1 MKKEIK
7 CVKLVLCIFPFL
19 WLYVFCIKLNKKE
32 FYNYINV
39 LLVKNNVKQ
48 RYKTINICYGRKK
61 TEKENYDE
69 YFKKLDKIFNECE
82 YDEEQVEKEEKDN
95 EDKIDLAY
103 EQDLLNINFCNYEN
117 DPRSLSNL
125 VKNKSKEEIEREKLE
140 EKQNL
145 KDNKETT
152 NNTLPYSYD
161 YDRIFK
167 NKKFL
172 QEKIHYK
179 DKFSLKDDKTKLIDT
194 YNVNIMNEI
203 LNNHQNDSEI
213 PFYKGRRDKYFGRE
227 DEPNCGE
234 DVKENYLVDDL
245 ESVNFLRKIKSDFHF
260 ERDEYIQASIK
271 QIEESYVKDGNGNIY
286 ENGGEIRHG
295 NKREIEEKEEAKEEG
310 AKEEGAKEGEAKE
323 CISYRIRNYENKDV
337 INKMLGIKFVKM
349 FSVDDEVKKIN
360 EKIKTSK
367 NINEIL
373 DIFSKEK
380 RLNIINI
387 MYIFIYM
394 YRYKNI
400 NINEYLY
407 DKRLRYITDGLEE
420 LLKHYLYI
428 INNSGCIKLEKK
440 TIILNDVNI
449 IMLIKYMNRLKLFYI
464 NLNIYNM
471 IFLILSKS
479 LELFTLESMISLLAY
494 INEYSYYDSEI
505 HRKINLTIL
514 RNFFKKIKKDFT
526 PTFINKENEKFNK
539 TDQKL
544 ISFSYFKLLIP
555 ILLKYKYVDKIGI
568 SLLYSMFEENIKK
581 ILFNDKNIVD
591 PKEEC
596 DILFYN
602 AKTKDQK
609 KNKENYFSYLKY
621 EHLIEKKKNLHFLS
635 QFLHYI
641 IISKFY
647 NDKDRLI
654 TDLVNIFINNFQIFN
669 LNDILNIYFNFH
681 IFNKFGNNFIFRCK
695 QEILHR
701 KSTLKDSQINKI
713 LSYIIYNYKKSKI
726 FKDYHRHIFV
736 NRKYTLC
743 RNKSDIKQTNI
754 VSYSNLIKKRKE
766 LKSFKRLY
774 ITYKNNFEDSQFVY
788 DFTNNINMFVQF
800 QNINLLR
807 FIYNMYILSLL
818 FYKNQDVIR
827 IVSDLIYDMTET
839 NIFSFIDQYSYY
851 MYEDIYIIIKS
862 LKYISFFDINLI
874 DIWKK
879 FFFLLNHFINSL
891 NLENIYDIFF
901 FINISKLTNL
911 KSENYDV
918 VKLLTNRMKEIIHQ
932 VFNLDIKN
940 LNTHPHTYILNIL
953 NLVTDHANQDF
964 TSFVHFFFY
973 SIYKKIEQKKNEQK
987 NSEQKNSEQKNSEIN
1002 DGKIADGKLHDVY
1015 KGVNNYVYNFK
1026 DIRLFIKYFLLCFK
1040 ENQEGFNNSIVDF
1053 ILWNSEIFFSKMN
1066 KNKNFYHNNYI
1077 FGNEINEYISFLHI
1091 LIKKKIYNSIS
1102 MRRYINI
1109 FKNILFIQEYHND
1122 NSNLTN
1128 ESVYKQFVSKYS
1140 EINDINIWKFIRNNF
1155 YRDS

>member
-851 MYEDIYIIIKS
+851 I
-862 LKYISFFDINLI
+862 
-874 DIWKK
+874 
-879 FFFLLNHFINSL
+879 
-891 NLENIYDIFF
+891 
-901 FINISKLTNL
+901 
-911 KSENYDV
+911 
-918 VKLLTNRMKEIIHQ
+918 MKEIIHQ

-1040 ENQEGFNNSIVDF
+1040 ENQE
-1053 ILWNSEIFFSKMN
+1053 
-1066 KNKNFYHNNYI
+1066 
-1077 FGNEINEYISFLHI
+1077 
-1091 LIKKKIYNSIS
+1091 
-1102 MRRYINI
+1102 
-1109 FKNILFIQEYHND
+1109 
-1122 NSNLTN
+1122 
-1128 ESVYKQFVSKYS
+1128 
-1140 EINDINIWKFIRNNF
+1140 
-1155 YRDS
+1155 